1 MEGINVLSL
10 FDGISCGQ
18 VALERA
24 KVCVNNY
31 FASEIEPNAI
41 KITQK
46 NYPNTIQ
53 LGDVTKLNLS
63 ELPKI
68 DLLIGGSPCQGFSF
82 AGKQLNFNDERSKL
96 FFEFVKILRELK
108 PKYFLLENVKM
119 KQEYQDII
127 TKELGVEPIQINSSD
142 FSAGL
147 RPRIYWTNIPILKWE
162 DKGIKL
168 TDILE
173 SNVEEKYFISEK
185 KKEFIK
191 RHKVKLQFPR
201 DKAFT
206 IPAQFWKQG
215 KQECRNLILDNERWR
230 RFTPIEVERIHT
242 LSDNYTEGISDTQR
256 YATCGNGWT
265 IEVIAHIF
273 KGLFNLS
280 PILST
285 LPTAI
290 PTGEFN
296 KDLTATQQVAS
307 PKCPSDT
314 SLNPDIMPNSCGE
327 LQSEVQL

>member
-1 MEGINVLSL
+1 MGSIKMEGINVLSL

-18 VALERA
+18 VALNRA
-24 KVCVNNY
+24 GVCVNNY

-108 PKYFLLENVKM
+108 PKYFLFENVKM
-119 KQEYQDII
+119 KQEYQEII
-127 TKELGVEPIQINSSD
+127 TQELGVKPIQINSSD

-147 RPRIYWTNIPILKWE
+147 RPRIYWTNIPILKWK
-162 DKGIKL
+162 DLGLKL
-168 TDILE
+168 VDILE
-173 SNVEEKYFISEK
+173 TNVDEKYFISEK

-191 RHKVKLQFPR
+191 RHKVKLQYPR

-215 KQECRNLILDNERWR
+215 KQECRNLILDNGRWR
-230 RFTPIEVERIHT
+230 RFTPLEIERIHT
-242 LSDNYTEGISDTQR
+242 LPDNYTEGISDTQR
-256 YATCGNGWT
+256 YTTCGNGWT
-265 IEVIAHIF
+265 VNVIAHLF
-273 KGLFNLS
+273 KGLLNQSNL
-280 PILST
+280 T
-285 LPTAI
+285 
-290 PTGEFN
+290 EE
-296 KDLTATQQVAS
+296 DL
-307 PKCPSDT
+307 K
-314 SLNPDIMPNSCGE
+314 E
-327 LQSEVQL
+327 KEE